1 MCVVEY
7 LCVVVNH
14 SMHMYICFFNFSNSS
29 LFPML
34 IHACSVPCVPE
45 DIHEN
50 VRMCMMFVYI
60 FFCFYSVFYVINAVY
75 TSQYQDCFFIRQMGI
90 VFD

>member
-1 MCVVEY
+1 
-7 LCVVVNH
+7 
-14 SMHMYICFFNFSNSS
+14 
-29 LFPML
+29 ML

-60 FFCFYSVFYVINAVY
+60 FFCFYSVFYVINAVQVS
-75 TSQYQDCFFIRQMGI
+75 TEIAFFSSN
-90 VFD
+90 VDSV